1 MPTVFPTATLLL
13 ISIVTNLTVEGIKKI
28 LNNVET
34 KYSANLVAV
43 VVSIITAV
51 AVCGIYLVMNDI
63 AFTLKIG
70 VEMGVLTYLSFLV
83 ATVGYDKVM
92 QMFGQLNNT
101 KTP

>member
-1 MPTVFPTATLLL
+1 MPTVFPAATLLL
-13 ISIVTNLTVEGIKKI
+13 ISVVTNLTVEAIKKV

-34 KYSANLVAV
+34 KYSANLLAVIVSV
-43 VVSIITAV
+43 VVAI

-70 VEMGVLTYLSFLV
+70 VEMGVLTYVSFLV

-92 QMFGQLNNT
+92 QMLSQIKLT
-101 KTP
+101 K